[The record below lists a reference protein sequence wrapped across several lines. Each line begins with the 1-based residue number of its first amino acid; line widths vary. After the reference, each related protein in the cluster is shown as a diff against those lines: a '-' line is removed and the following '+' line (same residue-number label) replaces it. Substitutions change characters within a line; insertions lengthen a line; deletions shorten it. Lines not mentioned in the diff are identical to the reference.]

1 MFHLRDL
8 RDHLVLAVHSC
19 HASTTLAQTM
29 QRSSHFGSTAHEQVD
44 QYLAEVQRLT
54 ANQLPM
60 PSDALSFWQQKTSYN
75 LLVPVAEDFICA
87 PASKA
92 FVERYFL
99 CVAFSAVAVAAAC
112 TSHWKCACAEMRM
125 CALPVKEVLST
136 F

>member
-60 PSDALSFWQQKTSYN
+60 PSDALLFWQQMISYN
-75 LLVPVAEDFICA
+75 LLVPVAEDFICD

-92 FVERYFL
+92 FVERILSVCGIL
-99 CVAFSAVAVAAAC
+99 CRGRCS
-112 TSHWKCACAEMRM
+112 SSMHKSLEMRT
-125 CALPVKEVLST
+125 CFILA
-136 F
+136 